1 MPGTQQELKNEE
13 EEDLMECC
21 GKITSLEGGKKGL
34 GGGAIRVE
42 NNDYFPLPKFRTI
55 RVSSHAHNDE
65 P

>member
-34 GGGAIRVE
+34 GGGG
-42 NNDYFPLPKFRTI
+42 NTGGKQ
-55 RVSSHAHNDE
+55 
-65 P
+65 